1 MVKYKFL
8 SLCFL
13 ILLGSSVMAQK
24 MTSNTKVIG
33 NIVYDAENKGSVT
46 AGNLSIGKFY
56 RFSREPDTTYKDEYP
71 NNWSDGAKLTDEV
84 LNTGP
89 ELNTAQYVGWKGTR
103 DLEITVDLGRIQ
115 SLEKLNVNG
124 MASVQL
130 NAQEPVG
137 AAVFVK
143 QEKNGKW
150 VLFAKQNFANNKAST
165 GNKPFSIEVGGP
177 AIKARFVKLVLK
189 PSSIGGKSGLI
200 LLDELSLLGKIKN
213 TWRSVPAEGCFHGAF
228 PTSVGYSKEE
238 LAGRKGMVVDLFE
251 KQVGKQL
258 SMVLWYQGMAKGR
271 DFLEIQKHRENHL
284 TKDYNGVRHL
294 SIGWLPKELK
304 PLATGGYDEF
314 FTKYFKDSV
323 DPAIL
328 KGMND
333 PIWIRPMNEFNGGWV
348 PYGLDPVTFR
358 KAWRRMYNIAE
369 QLGAASHH
377 IFVWSPNYLSFPDKD
392 WNKMEKYYPG
402 DQYVDWVGISS
413 YPPGKKAAK
422 SEDMRYPIENIKEAY
437 EKYAHYKPFMI
448 SEGGFSDDIDPVRWV
463 REWFEF
469 KTKRPNVKA
478 VIWENHNDRVIAR
491 SAEALELYRKMV
503 QDKYWLAN

>member
-1 MVKYKFL
+1 MVNYKFL

-150 VLFAKQNFANNKAST
+150 VLFAKQNFANNKANT

-200 LLDELSLLGKIKN
+200 LLDELSLLGKIKIPG
-213 TWRSVPAEGCFHGAF
+213 VLFQL
-228 PTSVGYSKEE
+228 K
-238 LAGRKGMVVDLFE
+238 VVFME
-251 KQVGKQL
+251 H
-258 SMVLWYQGMAKGR
+258 
-271 DFLEIQKHRENHL
+271 FLL
-284 TKDYNGVRHL
+284 L
-294 SIGWLPKELK
+294 
-304 PLATGGYDEF
+304 
-314 FTKYFKDSV
+314 
-323 DPAIL
+323 
-328 KGMND
+328 
-333 PIWIRPMNEFNGGWV
+333 
-348 PYGLDPVTFR
+348 
-358 KAWRRMYNIAE
+358 
-369 QLGAASHH
+369 
-377 IFVWSPNYLSFPDKD
+377 
-392 WNKMEKYYPG
+392 
-402 DQYVDWVGISS
+402 
-413 YPPGKKAAK
+413 
-422 SEDMRYPIENIKEAY
+422 
-437 EKYAHYKPFMI
+437 
-448 SEGGFSDDIDPVRWV
+448 
-463 REWFEF
+463 
-469 KTKRPNVKA
+469 
-478 VIWENHNDRVIAR
+478 
-491 SAEALELYRKMV
+491 
-503 QDKYWLAN
+503 